1 MNLWPKFFALL
12 FFNKQTRLLIRALP
26 FCRLLWFLPSVLGAL
41 NEKRTDVVS
50 QGIGNRVRGEWGC
63 LLIDICAQQGNSNNN
78 CMDFKFLCH
87 LQITYWY
94 DCHRGDSEDELC

>member
-1 MNLWPKFFALL
+1 MS
-12 FFNKQTRLLIRALP
+12 RLKRHIGKRGILQIRNVEVEIERSRNAG
-26 FCRLLWFLPSVLGAL
+26 VG
-41 NEKRTDVVS
+41 NEKT
-50 QGIGNRVRGEWGC
+50 GNGKTKGNRVRGEWGC